1 MAEKLPKLY
10 DQSYREEIPVVPM
23 VIDMDMDNSCVI
35 MVGVDSSGNPDPNDF
50 AGYDPSKKDVLQ
62 AWKDTHGGLSPD
74 SESAEGLEAFG
85 KLCERTQEY
94 HAQLS
99 GEGSGSVTLAH
110 RRFFPLVTD
119 LDNGYEEYLANFPD
133 APDVY
138 GMRRKGL
145 CGRILA
151 KVVLFTFSVGIDLGL
166 KRNRGRLT
174 DVKAIADLAFINPAT
189 GREDINLPYSPERYY
204 DNQGGIHE

>member
-1 MAEKLPKLY
+1 MAGKLSESN
-10 DQSYREEIPVVPM
+10 DQGYREEIPVVPM
-23 VIDMDMDNSCVI
+23 VVDDGYVV
-35 MVGVDSSGNPDPNDF
+35 MVGVDGDGNPDPNDF

-74 SESAEGLEAFG
+74 SESAEELEAFG
-85 KLCERTQEY
+85 ELRKRTQEY

-99 GEGSGSVTLAH
+99 GEGSSSVTLVH

-119 LDNGYEEYLANFPD
+119 LDKGYKEYLADFPD

-138 GMRRKGL
+138 GMRRKEL
-145 CGRILA
+145 RGRILA
-151 KVVLFTFSVGIDLGL
+151 RIVLFTFSVGIDFGF
-166 KRNRGRLT
+166 KRNRSRLS
-174 DVKAIADLAFINPAT
+174 DVQEVADLAFINPAT

>member
-1 MAEKLPKLY
+1 MAGKSPEL
-10 DQSYREEIPVVPM
+10 DNQSYREKIPVVPI
-23 VIDMDMDNSCVI
+23 IDDGLVV
-35 MVGVDSSGNPDPNDF
+35 MVGVDGGGNPDPNDF

-74 SESAEGLEAFG
+74 SESAEELEAFG
-85 KLCERTQEY
+85 ELCKRTQEY

-99 GEGSGSVTLAH
+99 GEGSSSVTLAH

-119 LDNGYEEYLANFPD
+119 LDKGYEEYLADFPD

-145 CGRILA
+145 RGRILA
-151 KVVLFTFSVGIDLGL
+151 RIVLFTFSAGIDFGF
-166 KRNRGRLT
+166 KRNRSRLS
-174 DVKAIADLAFINPAT
+174 DVQEVADLAFINPAT
-189 GREDINLPYSPERYY
+189 GREDTNLPYSPERYY
-204 DNQGGIHE
+204 DNQGGTDE

>member
-1 MAEKLPKLY
+1 M
-10 DQSYREEIPVVPM
+10 
-23 VIDMDMDNSCVI
+23 
-35 MVGVDSSGNPDPNDF
+35 
-50 AGYDPSKKDVLQ
+50 Q
-62 AWKDTHGGLSPD
+62 AWKDTHNGLPPD
-74 SESAEGLEAFG
+74 SESTEELEAFIE
-85 KLCERTQEY
+85 LRERTQEY

-99 GEGSGSVTLAH
+99 GEGSSSVTLAH

-119 LDNGYEEYLANFPD
+119 LDKGYEEYLADFPD

-145 CGRILA
+145 IGRIFA
-151 KVVLFTFSVGIDLGL
+151 GIALFTFSAGIDLGL

>member
-1 MAEKLPKLY
+1 MAGKSPEF
-10 DQSYREEIPVVPM
+10 DNQSYREKIPVVPM
-23 VIDMDMDNSCVI
+23 IIDEGLVV
-35 MVGVDSSGNPDPNDF
+35 MVGVDGGGNPDPNDF
-50 AGYDPSKKDVLQ
+50 AGYDPSKEDILQ
-62 AWKDTHGGLSPD
+62 AWKDTHNGLPPD
-74 SESAEGLEAFG
+74 SESAEELEAFIE
-85 KLCERTQEY
+85 LRERTQEY

-99 GEGSGSVTLAH
+99 GEGSSSVTLAH

-119 LDNGYEEYLANFPD
+119 LDEGYEEYLADFPD

-145 CGRILA
+145 IGRIFA
-151 KVVLFTFSVGIDLGL
+151 GIALFTFSAGIDLGL

-189 GREDINLPYSPERYY
+189 GREDTNLPYSPERYY
-204 DNQGGIHE
+204 DNQGGTDE

>member
-1 MAEKLPKLY
+1 MAGKLSESN
-10 DQSYREEIPVVPM
+10 DQGYREEIPVVPM
-23 VIDMDMDNSCVI
+23 VVDDSYVV
-35 MVGVDSSGNPDPNDF
+35 MVGVNGDGNPDPNDF
-50 AGYDPSKKDVLQ
+50 AGYDPSEEDILQ
-62 AWKDTHGGLSPD
+62 AWKDTHNGLPPD
-74 SESAEGLEAFG
+74 SESAEELEAFIE
-85 KLCERTQEY
+85 LRERTQEY

-99 GEGSGSVTLAH
+99 GEGSSSVTLAH

-119 LDNGYEEYLANFPD
+119 LDEGYEEYLADFPD

-145 CGRILA
+145 IGRILA
-151 KVVLFTFSVGIDLGL
+151 KVVLFAFSAGIDLGL

-204 DNQGGIHE
+204 DN

>member
-23 VIDMDMDNSCVI
+23 VMDNSCDNSYVI
-35 MVGVDSSGNPDPNDF
+35 MVGVDGDGNPDPNDF

-74 SESAEGLEAFG
+74 SESAEELEAFG
-85 KLCERTQEY
+85 ELCKRTQEY

-119 LDNGYEEYLANFPD
+119 LDNGYEEYLADFPD
-133 APDVY
+133 APDVH

-145 CGRILA
+145 RGRILA
-151 KVVLFTFSVGIDLGL
+151 RIVLFTFSAGIDFGF

-174 DVKAIADLAFINPAT
+174 DVKAIAGLAFINPAT

>member
-1 MAEKLPKLY
+1 MAGKSPEF
-10 DQSYREEIPVVPM
+10 DNQSYREKIPVVPM
-23 VIDMDMDNSCVI
+23 IIDESLGESLVV
-35 MVGVDSSGNPDPNDF
+35 MVGVDGGGNPDPNDF

-74 SESAEGLEAFG
+74 SESAEELEAFG
-85 KLCERTQEY
+85 ELCKRTQEY

-99 GEGSGSVTLAH
+99 GEGVDSVTLAH

-119 LDNGYEEYLANFPD
+119 IDTGYEERLADFPD

-145 CGRILA
+145 RGRILA
-151 KVVLFTFSVGIDLGL
+151 RIVLFTFSAGIDFGF

-174 DVKAIADLAFINPAT
+174 DVKAIADLAFTNPAT
-189 GREDINLPYSPERYY
+189 GREGINLPYSPERYY
-204 DNQGGIHE
+204 DN

>member
-1 MAEKLPKLY
+1 MAGKSPEF
-10 DQSYREEIPVVPM
+10 DNQSYREKIPVVPI
-23 VIDMDMDNSCVI
+23 IDESLGESLVV
-35 MVGVDSSGNPDPNDF
+35 MVGVDGGGNPDPNDF
-50 AGYDPSKKDVLQ
+50 AGYDPSEEDVLQ
-62 AWKDTHGGLSPD
+62 AWKDTHNGLPPD
-74 SESAEGLEAFG
+74 SESAEELKAFG
-85 KLCERTQEY
+85 ELYERTQEY

-99 GEGSGSVTLAH
+99 GEGSSSVTLAH

-119 LDNGYEEYLANFPD
+119 IDTGYKERLADFPD

-174 DVKAIADLAFINPAT
+174 DLKAIADLAFINPAT
-189 GREDINLPYSPERYY
+189 GREDTNLPYSPERYY
-204 DNQGGIHE
+204 DNQGGTDE

>member
-1 MAEKLPKLY
+1 MAEKLSESN
-10 DQSYREEIPVVPM
+10 DQGYREEIPVVPM
-23 VIDMDMDNSCVI
+23 VVDDSYVV
-35 MVGVDSSGNPDPNDF
+35 MVGVNGDGNPDPNDF
-50 AGYDPSKKDVLQ
+50 AGYDPSEEDILQ
-62 AWKDTHGGLSPD
+62 AWKDTHNGLPPD
-74 SESAEGLEAFG
+74 SESAEELEAFIE
-85 KLCERTQEY
+85 LRERTQEY

-99 GEGSGSVTLAH
+99 GEGSSSVTLAH

-119 LDNGYEEYLANFPD
+119 LDEGYEEYLADFPD

-145 CGRILA
+145 IGRILA
-151 KVVLFTFSVGIDLGL
+151 KVVLFAFSAGIDLGL

>member
-1 MAEKLPKLY
+1 MAGKSPEL
-10 DQSYREEIPVVPM
+10 DNQSYREKIPVVPI
-23 VIDMDMDNSCVI
+23 IDDGLVV
-35 MVGVDSSGNPDPNDF
+35 MVGVDGGGNPDPNDF

-74 SESAEGLEAFG
+74 SESAEELEPFIE
-85 KLCERTQEY
+85 LRERTQEY

-99 GEGSGSVTLAH
+99 GEGSSSVTLAH

-119 LDNGYEEYLANFPD
+119 LDEGYEEYLADFPD

-145 CGRILA
+145 RGRILA
-151 KVVLFTFSVGIDLGL
+151 RIVLFTFSAGIDFGF
-166 KRNRGRLT
+166 KRNRSRLS
-174 DVKAIADLAFINPAT
+174 DVQEVADLAFINPAT
-189 GREDINLPYSPERYY
+189 GRKDTNLPYSPERYY
-204 DNQGGIHE
+204 DNQGGTDE

>member
-1 MAEKLPKLY
+1 MAGKSPEF
-10 DQSYREEIPVVPM
+10 DNQSYREKIPVVPM
-23 VIDMDMDNSCVI
+23 IIDEGLVV
-35 MVGVDSSGNPDPNDF
+35 MVGVDGGGNPGPNDF

-74 SESAEGLEAFG
+74 SESAEELEAFIE
-85 KLCERTQEY
+85 LCERTQEY

-99 GEGSGSVTLAH
+99 GEGSSSVTLAH

-119 LDNGYEEYLANFPD
+119 LDEGYEEYLADFPD
-133 APDVY
+133 APDVH
-138 GMRRKGL
+138 GMRRRGL
-145 CGRILA
+145 IGRIFA
-151 KVVLFTFSVGIDLGL
+151 GIALFTFSAGIDLGL

>member
-1 MAEKLPKLY
+1 MAGKSPEF
-10 DQSYREEIPVVPM
+10 DNQSYREKIPVVPI
-23 VIDMDMDNSCVI
+23 IDDGLVV
-35 MVGVDSSGNPDPNDF
+35 MVGVDGGGNPDPNDF
-50 AGYDPSKKDVLQ
+50 AGYDPSEEDILQ
-62 AWKDTHGGLSPD
+62 AWKDTHNGLPPD
-74 SESAEGLEAFG
+74 SESTEELEAFIE
-85 KLCERTQEY
+85 LRERTQEY

-99 GEGSGSVTLAH
+99 GEGSSSVTLAH

-119 LDNGYEEYLANFPD
+119 LDKGYEEYLADFPD

-145 CGRILA
+145 IGRIFA
-151 KVVLFTFSVGIDLGL
+151 GIALFTFSAGIDLGL

>member
-1 MAEKLPKLY
+1 MAGKSPKLY

-23 VIDMDMDNSCVI
+23 VMDNSCVI
-35 MVGVDSSGNPDPNDF
+35 MVGVDGGGNPDPNDF
-50 AGYDPSKKDVLQ
+50 AGYDPSEEDILQ
-62 AWKDTHGGLSPD
+62 AWKDTHNGLPPD
-74 SESAEGLEAFG
+74 SEKGLKAFRE
-85 KLCERTQEY
+85 LCERTQEY
-94 HAQLS
+94 YSQLS
-99 GEGSGSVTLAH
+99 GEGVDSVTLAH

-119 LDNGYEEYLANFPD
+119 IDTGYEERLADFPD

-145 CGRILA
+145 RGRILA
-151 KVVLFTFSVGIDLGL
+151 RIVLFTFSAGIDLGL
-166 KRNRGRLT
+166 NKNRGRLP
-174 DVKAIADLAFINPAT
+174 DVKAVADLAFINPAT

>member
-1 MAEKLPKLY
+1 MAGKSPELNN
-10 DQSYREEIPVVPM
+10 QSYREEIPVVPI
-23 VIDMDMDNSCVI
+23 IDESLGESLVV
-35 MVGVDSSGNPDPNDF
+35 MVGVDGGGNPDPNDF

-74 SESAEGLEAFG
+74 SESAEELEAFIE
-85 KLCERTQEY
+85 LCERTQEY

-99 GEGSGSVTLAH
+99 GEGSSSVTLAH

-151 KVVLFTFSVGIDLGL
+151 KVVLFTFSAGIDLGF
-166 KRNRGRLT
+166 KRNRSRLS
-174 DVKAIADLAFINPAT
+174 DVQKIADLAFINPAT
-189 GREDINLPYSPERYY
+189 GREDTNLPYSSERYY
-204 DNQGGIHE
+204 DNQGGTDE

>member
-1 MAEKLPKLY
+1 MAGKSPEL
-10 DQSYREEIPVVPM
+10 DNQSYREKIPVVPI
-23 VIDMDMDNSCVI
+23 IDDGLVV
-35 MVGVDSSGNPDPNDF
+35 MVGVDGGGNPDPNDF

-74 SESAEGLEAFG
+74 SESAEELEAFIE
-85 KLCERTQEY
+85 LRERTQEY

-99 GEGSGSVTLAH
+99 GEGSSSVTLAH

-119 LDNGYEEYLANFPD
+119 LDEGYEEYLADFPD

-145 CGRILA
+145 RGRILA
-151 KVVLFTFSVGIDLGL
+151 LIVLFTFSAGIDFGF
-166 KRNRGRLT
+166 KRNRSRLS
-174 DVKAIADLAFINPAT
+174 DVQEVADLAFINPAT
-189 GREDINLPYSPERYY
+189 GRKDTNLPYSPERYY
-204 DNQGGIHE
+204 DNQGGTDE